1 MNIQERLREKLYPY
15 VSQWKRNK
23 QSIGVLFVLC
33 GIAIGW
39 GIFHTR
45 EDDYVKMAPDSTAM
59 SKSEDKSHEITLLY
73 STSNNLRAL
82 PWHEVLGESL
92 DKSNISSIHMM
103 DEEHSGE
110 GQQNL
115 DNKDDSSKVK
125 QGKRRHSKKI
135 VDQDS
140 SSSAETVT
148 TKHNKQKTIHV
159 NGVIHGP
166 QWAVI
171 LSSGTE
177 STVVMEGDS
186 WHGVKVINVD
196 ENGVTLDEGGNVR
209 CVSIGES

>member
-1 MNIQERLREKLYPY
+1 MNIQERLREKLYSY
-15 VSQWKRNK
+15 VTQCKRYK
-23 QSIGVLFVLC
+23 KGIGILFVLG
-33 GIAIGW
+33 GIAMGW
-39 GIFHTR
+39 GIFYTP
-45 EDDYVKMAPDSTAM
+45 DDEHVQMEPDSTAM
-59 SKSEDKSHEITLLY
+59 SKSEDKSHETTLLY

-82 PWHEVLGESL
+82 SWREVLGESL
-92 DKSNISSIHMM
+92 DKSNAVPIHMM

-125 QGKRRHSKKI
+125 QGKRRHSQKK
-135 VDQDS
+135 VEQDS

-171 LSSGTE
+171 LSSGTD

-196 ENGVTLDEGGNVR
+196 ETGVTLDEGGNVR

>member
-1 MNIQERLREKLYPY
+1 ME
-15 VSQWKRNK
+15 
-23 QSIGVLFVLC
+23 
-33 GIAIGW
+33 
-39 GIFHTR
+39 
-45 EDDYVKMAPDSTAM
+45 PDSTAM

-73 STSNNLRAL
+73 STSNNLRVL

>member
-1 MNIQERLREKLYPY
+1 MNEHTGTFTTQC
-15 VSQWKRNK
+15 KRYK
-23 QSIGVLFVLC
+23 KSLGVLFVLG

-39 GIFHTR
+39 GIFYTP
-45 EDDYVKMAPDSTAM
+45 EADYVQMEPDSTAM
-59 SKSEDKSHEITLLY
+59 SKSEDKSHETTLLY

-82 PWHEVLGESL
+82 PWREVLGESL
-92 DKSNISSIHMM
+92 DKSNVSSIHMM

-125 QGKRRHSKKI
+125 QGKRRYSQKK

>member
-15 VSQWKRNK
+15 VTQCKRYK
-23 QSIGVLFVLC
+23 KSLGVLFVLG

-39 GIFHTR
+39 GIFYTP
-45 EDDYVKMAPDSTAM
+45 EADYVQMEPDSTAM
-59 SKSEDKSHEITLLY
+59 SKSEDKSHETTLLY

-82 PWHEVLGESL
+82 PWREVLGESL
-92 DKSNISSIHMM
+92 VNSNISLKHTMN
-103 DEEHSGE
+103 EEDIGE
-110 GQQNL
+110 WQDNL
-115 DNKDDSSKVK
+115 DNKKASSTLKSGKKRSAKKKVEED
-125 QGKRRHSKKI
+125 I
-135 VDQDS
+135 T
-140 SSSAETVT
+140 SSAEPVI
-148 TKHNKQKTIHV
+148 TKHNKQKIIHV

-186 WHGVKVINVD
+186 WHGVKVVNVD

>member
-1 MNIQERLREKLYPY
+1 MNIQERLREKLYSY
-15 VSQWKRNK
+15 VTQCKRYK
-23 QSIGVLFVLC
+23 KGIGILFVLG
-33 GIAIGW
+33 GIAMGW
-39 GIFHTR
+39 GIFYTP
-45 EDDYVKMAPDSTAM
+45 DDEHVQMEPDSTAM

-82 PWHEVLGESL
+82 PWREVLGESL
-92 DKSNISSIHMM
+92 DKSNVSSIYMM
-103 DEEHSGE
+103 DEEHSGG

-115 DNKDDSSKVK
+115 NNKDDSSKVK
-125 QGKRRHSKKI
+125 QGKRRHSQKK

-140 SSSAETVT
+140 SSSAEPVT

-166 QWAVI
+166 QCAVI

>member
-15 VSQWKRNK
+15 VTQCKRYK
-23 QSIGVLFVLC
+23 KSLGVLFILG

-39 GIFHTR
+39 GIFYTP
-45 EDDYVKMAPDSTAM
+45 EADNVQMEPDSTVM

-82 PWHEVLGESL
+82 PWREVLGESL
-92 DKSNISSIHMM
+92 GKSNASSVHMM
-103 DEEHSGE
+103 DEEHIGE
-110 GQQNL
+110 GQEIL
-115 DNKDDSSKVK
+115 DNKGDSSKLK
-125 QGKRRHSKKI
+125 IGTGRHSKKE

-140 SSSAETVT
+140 RSSTEIVT

-171 LSSGTE
+171 LTSGTE
-177 STVVMEGDS
+177 SSVVMEGDS
-186 WHGVKVINVD
+186 WHGIKVITVD

>member
-1 MNIQERLREKLYPY
+1 MNIQERLREKLYSY
-15 VSQWKRNK
+15 VTQCKRYK
-23 QSIGVLFVLC
+23 KGIGILFVLG
-33 GIAIGW
+33 GIAMGW
-39 GIFHTR
+39 GIFYTP
-45 EDDYVKMAPDSTAM
+45 DDEHVQMEPDSTVM
-59 SKSEDKSHEITLLY
+59 SKSEEANETTLLY
-73 STSNNLRAL
+73 STGNNLRAL
-82 PWHEVLGESL
+82 PWREVLGESL
-92 DKSNISSIHMM
+92 DKSNAAPIYMM
-103 DEEHSGE
+103 NEEHRGE

-115 DNKDDSSKVK
+115 DNKDDSSKLK
-125 QGKRRHSKKI
+125 QGKRRHSQKT

-166 QWAVI
+166 QCAVI

-196 ENGVTLDEGGNVR
+196 ETGVTLDEGGNVR

>member
-1 MNIQERLREKLYPY
+1 MNIQERLREKLYSY
-15 VSQWKRNK
+15 VTQCKRYK
-23 QSIGVLFVLC
+23 KGIGILFVLG
-33 GIAIGW
+33 GIAMGW
-39 GIFHTR
+39 GIFYTP
-45 EDDYVKMAPDSTAM
+45 DDEHVQMEPDSTAM

-73 STSNNLRAL
+73 STSNNLRVL

-166 QWAVI
+166 QCAVI

>member
-15 VSQWKRNK
+15 VTQCKRYK
-23 QSIGVLFVLC
+23 KSLGVLFVLG

-39 GIFHTR
+39 GIFYTP
-45 EDDYVKMAPDSTAM
+45 EADYVQMEPDSTAM
-59 SKSEDKSHEITLLY
+59 SKSEDTSHETTLLY

-82 PWHEVLGESL
+82 PWREVLGESL
-92 DKSNISSIHMM
+92 DKSNAAPIHMM
-103 DEEHSGE
+103 DEEHRGE

-115 DNKDDSSKVK
+115 NNKDDSSKVK
-125 QGKRRHSKKI
+125 QGKRRHSQKK

-159 NGVIHGP
+159 NGVIHGS

-186 WHGVKVINVD
+186 WHGVKVINVN

>member
-15 VSQWKRNK
+15 VTQCKRYK
-23 QSIGVLFVLC
+23 KILGVLFVLG

-39 GIFHTR
+39 GIFYTP
-45 EDDYVKMAPDSTAM
+45 EADYVQMEPDSTAM
-59 SKSEDKSHEITLLY
+59 SKSEDTSHETILLY

-82 PWHEVLGESL
+82 PWREVLGESL
-92 DKSNISSIHMM
+92 DKSNAAPIHMM

-115 DNKDDSSKVK
+115 DNKDDSSKLK
-125 QGKRRHSKKI
+125 QGKRKHSQKK

-140 SSSAETVT
+140 SSSAEPVT
-148 TKHNKQKTIHV
+148 TKHNKQKAIH
-159 NGVIHGP
+159 
-166 QWAVI
+166 
-171 LSSGTE
+171 GTE

>member
-1 MNIQERLREKLYPY
+1 MNIQERLREKLHPY
-15 VSQWKRNK
+15 VTQWKRHK
-23 QSIGVLFVLC
+23 KSIGVLFVLC

-39 GIFHTR
+39 GIFHTP
-45 EDDYVKMAPDSTAM
+45 EADYAQMEPDSTAT

-82 PWHEVLGESL
+82 PWREVLGESL
-92 DKSNISSIHMM
+92 DKSNVSSIYMM
-103 DEEHSGE
+103 NEEHSSK

-115 DNKDDSSKVK
+115 DDKDDSSKVK
-125 QGKRRHSKKI
+125 QGKRRHSKKK

-140 SSSAETVT
+140 SSSAETVI
-148 TKHNKQKTIHV
+148 TKHNKQNTIHV

>member
-1 MNIQERLREKLYPY
+1 
-15 VSQWKRNK
+15 
-23 QSIGVLFVLC
+23 
-33 GIAIGW
+33 
-39 GIFHTR
+39 
-45 EDDYVKMAPDSTAM
+45 M

-82 PWHEVLGESL
+82 SWREVLGESL
-92 DKSNISSIHMM
+92 DKSNAAPIHMM
-103 DEEHSGE
+103 DEEHRGE

-115 DNKDDSSKVK
+115 DNKDDSSNLK
-125 QGKRRHSKKI
+125 QGKRRHSQKT

>member
-15 VSQWKRNK
+15 VTQCKRYK
-23 QSIGVLFVLC
+23 KSLGVLFVLG

-39 GIFHTR
+39 GIFYTP
-45 EDDYVKMAPDSTAM
+45 EADYVQMEPDSTAM

-82 PWHEVLGESL
+82 SWREVLGESL
-92 DKSNISSIHMM
+92 DKSNAAPIHML

-115 DNKDDSSKVK
+115 DNKDDSSKLK
-125 QGKRRHSKKI
+125 RGKRRHSQKT

-140 SSSAETVT
+140 SSSAETVR

-171 LSSGTE
+171 LRIYGCY
-177 STVVMEGDS
+177 G
-186 WHGVKVINVD
+186 
-196 ENGVTLDEGGNVR
+196 R
-209 CVSIGES
+209 

>member
-15 VSQWKRNK
+15 VTQCKRYK
-23 QSIGVLFVLC
+23 KSLGVLFILG

-39 GIFHTR
+39 GIFYTP
-45 EDDYVKMAPDSTAM
+45 EADYVQMEPDSIVM
-59 SKSEDKSHEITLLY
+59 SKSEEKAHETTLLY
-73 STSNNLRAL
+73 GTGNNLRAL
-82 PWHEVLGESL
+82 PWREVLGESL
-92 DKSNISSIHMM
+92 GKSNASSVHMM
-103 DEEHSGE
+103 DEEHTGE
-110 GQQNL
+110 GQESL
-115 DNKDDSSKVK
+115 DNKGDSSKLEL
-125 QGKRRHSKKI
+125 GTGRPSKKK

-140 SSSAETVT
+140 SSSTEIVSPR
-148 TKHNKQKTIHV
+148 HNKQKTIHV

-171 LSSGTE
+171 LSSGTD

-186 WHGVKVINVD
+186 WHGVKVINVN

>member
-1 MNIQERLREKLYPY
+1 MNIQERLREKLYSY
-15 VSQWKRNK
+15 VTQCKRYK
-23 QSIGVLFVLC
+23 KGIGILFVLG
-33 GIAIGW
+33 GIAMGW
-39 GIFHTR
+39 GIFYTP
-45 EDDYVKMAPDSTAM
+45 DDEHVQMEPDSTAM

-125 QGKRRHSKKI
+125 QGKRRHSKKK

-140 SSSAETVT
+140 SSSTEIVT

-166 QWAVI
+166 QWTVI

-177 STVVMEGDS
+177 SSVVMEGDS
-186 WHGVKVINVD
+186 WHGVKVITVD
-196 ENGVTLDEGGNVR
+196 ENSVTLDEGGNVR

>member
-1 MNIQERLREKLYPY
+1 M
-15 VSQWKRNK
+15 
-23 QSIGVLFVLC
+23 
-33 GIAIGW
+33 GW
-39 GIFHTR
+39 GIFYTP
-45 EDDYVKMAPDSTAM
+45 DDEHVQMEPDSTVM
-59 SKSEDKSHEITLLY
+59 SKSEEANETTLLY
-73 STSNNLRAL
+73 STGNNLRAL
-82 PWHEVLGESL
+82 PWREVLGESL
-92 DKSNISSIHMM
+92 DKSNAAPIYMM
-103 DEEHSGE
+103 NEEHRGE

-115 DNKDDSSKVK
+115 DNKDDSSKLK
-125 QGKRRHSKKI
+125 QGKRRHSQKT

-196 ENGVTLDEGGNVR
+196 ETGVTLDEGGNVR

>member
-1 MNIQERLREKLYPY
+1 MNIQERLREKLYSY
-15 VSQWKRNK
+15 VTQCKRYK
-23 QSIGVLFVLC
+23 KGIGILFVLG
-33 GIAIGW
+33 GIAMGW
-39 GIFHTR
+39 GIFYTP
-45 EDDYVKMAPDSTAM
+45 DDEHVQMEPNSTVM
-59 SKSEDKSHEITLLY
+59 SKSEEAHETTLLY

-82 PWHEVLGESL
+82 PWREVLGESL
-92 DKSNISSIHMM
+92 DKNNVSSIHMM

-115 DNKDDSSKVK
+115 NNKDDSSKVK
-125 QGKRRHSKKI
+125 QGKRRHSQKK

-140 SSSAETVT
+140 SSSAETIT

-186 WHGVKVINVD
+186 WHGAKVINVD

>member
-15 VSQWKRNK
+15 VTQCKRYK
-23 QSIGVLFVLC
+23 KSLGVLFVLG

-39 GIFHTR
+39 GIFYTP
-45 EDDYVKMAPDSTAM
+45 EADYVQMEPDSTAM
-59 SKSEDKSHEITLLY
+59 SKSEDKSHKTTLLY

-82 PWHEVLGESL
+82 SWREVLGESL
-92 DKSNISSIHMM
+92 DKSNVSSIHMM

-115 DNKDDSSKVK
+115 DNKDDSAKVK
-125 QGKRRHSKKI
+125 QGKRRYSQKK

>member
-15 VSQWKRNK
+15 VIQCKRYK
-23 QSIGVLFVLC
+23 KSLGVLFVLG

-39 GIFHTR
+39 GIFYTP
-45 EDDYVKMAPDSTAM
+45 EADYVQMEPDSTAM
-59 SKSEDKSHEITLLY
+59 SKLEDKSHETTLLY

-82 PWHEVLGESL
+82 SWREVLGESL
-92 DKSNISSIHMM
+92 EKSNAAPIHMM

-115 DNKDDSSKVK
+115 DN
-125 QGKRRHSKKI
+125 RRHSQKT

-209 CVSIGES
+209 CVSIGEL

>member
-1 MNIQERLREKLYPY
+1 MNIQERLREKLYLY
-15 VSQWKRNK
+15 VTQCKRYK
-23 QSIGVLFVLC
+23 KSLGILFVLG

-39 GIFHTR
+39 GIFYTP
-45 EDDYVKMAPDSTAM
+45 EADYVQMEPDSTAM
-59 SKSEDKSHEITLLY
+59 SKSEDKSHEIILLY

-82 PWHEVLGESL
+82 PWREVLGESL

-125 QGKRRHSKKI
+125 QGKGRHSKKK

-140 SSSAETVT
+140 SSSTETVI
-148 TKHNKQKTIHV
+148 TKHNKPKTIHV

-177 STVVMEGDS
+177 STVVMKGDS
-186 WHGVKVINVD
+186 WHGAKVINVD

>member
-15 VSQWKRNK
+15 VTQCKRYK
-23 QSIGVLFVLC
+23 KSLGVLFVLG

-39 GIFHTR
+39 GIFYTP
-45 EDDYVKMAPDSTAM
+45 EADYVQMEPDSTSM

-82 PWHEVLGESL
+82 PWREVLGESL
-92 DKSNISSIHMM
+92 DKSNVSSIHMM

-125 QGKRRHSKKI
+125 QGKRRYSQKK

-140 SSSAETVT
+140 SS
-148 TKHNKQKTIHV
+148 NKT
-159 NGVIHGP
+159 
-166 QWAVI
+166 
-171 LSSGTE
+171 
-177 STVVMEGDS
+177 
-186 WHGVKVINVD
+186 
-196 ENGVTLDEGGNVR
+196 
-209 CVSIGES
+209 

>member
-1 MNIQERLREKLYPY
+1 MNIQERLREKLYSY
-15 VSQWKRNK
+15 VTQCKRYK
-23 QSIGVLFVLC
+23 KGIGILFVLG
-33 GIAIGW
+33 GIAMGW
-39 GIFHTR
+39 GIFYTP
-45 EDDYVKMAPDSTAM
+45 DDEHVQMEPDSTVM
-59 SKSEDKSHEITLLY
+59 SKSEEANETTLLY
-73 STSNNLRAL
+73 STGNNLRAL
-82 PWHEVLGESL
+82 PWREVLGESL
-92 DKSNISSIHMM
+92 DKSNAAPIYMM
-103 DEEHSGE
+103 NEEHRGE

-115 DNKDDSSKVK
+115 DNKDDSSKLK
-125 QGKRRHSKKI
+125 QGKQRHSQKT

-196 ENGVTLDEGGNVR
+196 ETGVTLDEGGNVR

>member
-1 MNIQERLREKLYPY
+1 MNIQERLRETLYPY
-15 VSQWKRNK
+15 ITQCKRYK
-23 QSIGVLFVLC
+23 KSIAILFVLG
-33 GIAIGW
+33 GIAMGW
-39 GIFHTR
+39 GIFYTP
-45 EDDYVKMAPDSTAM
+45 DDEHVQMEPDSNVV
-59 SKSEDKSHEITLLY
+59 SKSDEKAHETTLLY
-73 STSNNLRAL
+73 STGNNLRAL

-92 DKSNISSIHMM
+92 DKSNADPIHMM
-103 DEEHSGE
+103 GEDLTGE

-115 DNKDDSSKVK
+115 DNKGDSSKLEL
-125 QGKRRHSKKI
+125 GKGRHSKKK
-135 VDQDS
+135 VEQDS
-140 SSSAETVT
+140 SSSTEKVI

-177 STVVMEGDS
+177 SSVVMEGDS
-186 WHGVKVINVD
+186 WHGVKVITVD

>member
-15 VSQWKRNK
+15 VTQCKRYEK
-23 QSIGVLFVLC
+23 GIGILFVLG
-33 GIAIGW
+33 GIAMGW
-39 GIFHTR
+39 GIFYTP
-45 EDDYVKMAPDSTAM
+45 DDEHVQMEPDSTVM
-59 SKSEDKSHEITLLY
+59 SKSEEANETTLLY
-73 STSNNLRAL
+73 STGNNLRAL
-82 PWHEVLGESL
+82 PWREVLGESL
-92 DKSNISSIHMM
+92 DKSNAAPIYMM
-103 DEEHSGE
+103 NEEHRGE

-115 DNKDDSSKVK
+115 DNKDDSSKLK
-125 QGKRRHSKKI
+125 QGKRRHSQKK

-140 SSSAETVT
+140 SSSAEPVT

>member
-1 MNIQERLREKLYPY
+1 MNMQERLREKLYPY
-15 VSQWKRNK
+15 VTQCKRYK
-23 QSIGVLFVLC
+23 KSLGVLFVLG

-39 GIFHTR
+39 GIFYTP
-45 EDDYVKMAPDSTAM
+45 EADYVQMEPDSTAM
-59 SKSEDKSHEITLLY
+59 SKSEDKSHETTLLY

-92 DKSNISSIHMM
+92 DKSNVSSIHMM

-125 QGKRRHSKKI
+125 PGKRRHSKKI